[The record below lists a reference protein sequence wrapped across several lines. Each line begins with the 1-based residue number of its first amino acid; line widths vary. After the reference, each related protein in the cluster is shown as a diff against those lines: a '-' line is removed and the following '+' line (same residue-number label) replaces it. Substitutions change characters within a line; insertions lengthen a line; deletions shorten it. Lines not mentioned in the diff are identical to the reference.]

1 MGKVFCGESMFHC
14 LPNTS
19 KLALAYLVNHMQ
31 QHGGDFI
38 DCQMPTE
45 HLMSLGAVS
54 IERDAFIARLRGSNQ
69 TLDQDGY
76 ICSDY
81 QQTWCAKNL
90 SE

>member
-1 MGKVFCGESMFHC
+1 
-14 LPNTS
+14 
-19 KLALAYLVNHMQ
+19 
-31 QHGGDFI
+31 
-38 DCQMPTE
+38 
-45 HLMSLGAVS
+45 MSLGAVS